1 MKCLFLLM
9 QLMNSYF
16 DSPVSQCW
24 PVWPFRAASGCEL
37 FAEPHES
44 SPVFLSANQQ
54 KKRSKKVTIH
64 KHSSIIK
71 KDVLFSNDTF
81 FYSSV
86 IREIKYSC
94 LLLHIF
100 KY

>member
-1 MKCLFLLM
+1 MKCFFLLLL

-54 KKRSKKVTIH
+54 KNRRKEVTFHKRSL
-64 KHSSIIK
+64 IIT

-81 FYSSV
+81 FS
-86 IREIKYSC
+86 I
-94 LLLHIF
+94 LL
-100 KY
+100 